1 MEEICAAI
9 IICASKRRR
18 PARPHL
24 AGRAFVCLF
33 FHWFPAALGLFV
45 VSVEENKTSLCAWA
59 NEELFDTFPGFG
71 ASGVDSAPYVNP
83 FAGNFTSFERAL
95 RCQFKCRRSDRPDVG
110 FSLFFSRL
118 LFLAVGYAGQPA
130 PKR

>member
-1 MEEICAAI
+1 VEEICAAI

-95 RCQFKCRRSDRPDVG
+95 RCQFTVEEATS
-110 FSLFFSRL
+110 
-118 LFLAVGYAGQPA
+118 
-130 PKR
+130 